1 MVGFKCG
8 GFRTR
13 NSKWGLER
21 NMGRRPIGDEAMI
34 GAERKRKWRA
44 RRREAWLAEIAKL
57 PTDVQPYYLAL
68 GGLPTADAV
77 VEIMRRTDDELERLK
92 DAHN

>member
-1 MVGFKCG
+1 M
-8 GFRTR
+8 T
-13 NSKWGLER
+13 
-21 NMGRRPIGDEAMI
+21 

-68 GGLPTADAV
+68 GGLPMTADAV